1 MHSERRL
8 TEVKIPPQQPEVPV
22 MSNMIIAMAL
32 MRQNS
37 KLNESPDIKKM
48 KLNEYRQSSDV
59 NYFRV

>member
-8 TEVKIPPQQPEVPV
+8 TELKIPPQQAEVPV

-48 KLNEYRQSSDV
+48 KLNEYHQSSDV